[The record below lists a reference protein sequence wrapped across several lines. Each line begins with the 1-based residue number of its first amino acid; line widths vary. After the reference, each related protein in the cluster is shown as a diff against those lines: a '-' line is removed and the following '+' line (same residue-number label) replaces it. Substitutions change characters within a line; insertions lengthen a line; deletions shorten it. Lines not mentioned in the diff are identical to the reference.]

1 MPVMSLLIDGYN
13 LLHVT
18 GIFGANG
25 PAERAFERA
34 RHALL
39 DFLAARL
46 TAEVLAKTTVVFD
59 AADAPPGLP
68 SEIQRSGVRALFA
81 PRKSSADE
89 VLEQLIRADHAP
101 RRLTVVSS
109 DHRVQRAARRRN
121 ATAVDSDVWFRNLA
135 RSAESPPPEDPLAK
149 PAEFDLANP
158 FPPGYAE
165 DLLHDA
171 HLPKLQSHAPS
182 QPHAP
187 RPTKAWTERKKKR

>member
-1 MPVMSLLIDGYN
+1 MSLLIDGYN

-18 GIFGANG
+18 GLFGANG

-39 DFLAARL
+39 DFLATRL
-46 TAEVLAKTTVVFD
+46 PPDELAKTTVVFD
-59 AADAPPGLP
+59 AAEAPPGLP
-68 SEIQRSGVRALFA
+68 SEIQRCGVRALFA

-121 ATAVDSDVWFRNLA
+121 ATAVDSDVWFRKLI
-135 RSAESPPPEDPLAK
+135 REAESPASEDPLAK
-149 PAEFDLANP
+149 PEDVDLSSP

-165 DLLHDA
+165 ELLHDA
-171 HLPKLQSHAPS
+171 HLPRFQSHNSPH
-182 QPHAP
+182 PHAP
-187 RPTKAWTERKKKR
+187 RQTKAWTERKKKR